1 MIIPANTEQKNLFSF
16 LTLQDEIT
24 ESLTQSPWAAGHVS
38 LGVRV
43 EVGGGGGRKGGRDR
57 GKKRQCIFSELEAS
71 GWPKLGVNG
80 ETLKTPGQLKNI
92 SLY

>member
-1 MIIPANTEQKNLFSF
+1 M
-16 LTLQDEIT
+16 
-24 ESLTQSPWAAGHVS
+24 
-38 LGVRV
+38 
-43 EVGGGGGRKGGRDR
+43 GGGGGRKGGRDR

-80 ETLKTPGQLKNI
+80 ETLKNPVQLKNI